1 MNNNKIIGYILVYI
15 KKSTV
20 KIIYTV
26 DFFFKIIY
34 IYKLFYSIIL
44 PIKIEGRKLH

>member
-1 MNNNKIIGYILVYI
+1 MYIYE
-15 KKSTV
+15 KT
-20 KIIYTV
+20 IYKREIYSKNYLYCG
-26 DFFFKIIY
+26 FFFKVIY